1 MQPRK
6 SPSRG
11 TGTCSLVALALA
23 CAVLPP
29 ASSWA
34 ASRPSDGDLSPR
46 LAELAKPAV
55 RSAPPARQ
63 AEALGLAAE
72 GAGSLLREGNRV
84 LVEVR
89 FARGATAG
97 VDDLRSAG
105 ARIVNV
111 SSRYQTVTVAAKP
124 SELPS
129 LSAIPH
135 ATSASEVLTPITSA
149 STCPSGAVVSEGDAQ
164 LRADEARLPPFEVDG
179 SGVTVGLLSDSFDQA
194 SEAADESGPV
204 ATHEAE
210 DAEAGD
216 LPGVG
221 NTCIG
226 QETPVNVLDDSEPEG
241 EDEGRAMAQIVHDL
255 APGAGLAFA
264 TAFTSETAF
273 AENIE
278 LLAKPTLE
286 GGAGAKVI
294 ADDVT
299 YPEEPFFQEGPVGV
313 AVSKVTG
320 EGISYFSSAA
330 NNNLI
335 NGGKDIA
342 SWEAPQFR
350 DSAGCPAAVVAL
362 GKTEP
367 GLNPK
372 HCMDFNPGP
381 AIDRTYR
388 ITVSKGA
395 TLSVDLQWAEPW
407 NGVGTDLDAFLLGP
421 QGSVVSGGV
430 DDNIGGTQQP
440 FEFIAWENKTGAQA
454 NVQLV
459 INKFTGVTP
468 RLKFALLQ
476 NGGGVTSTE
485 YKTSQGGDVI
495 GPTIFGHNG
504 GEDATSVGAIRYNA
518 TETPEPYSSRG
529 PVTHYFEPVQG
540 VTAAEPLATAQVLS
554 KPDVTATDCGVTTF
568 FAFFVNVETAWR
580 FCGTSAA
587 APHTAA
593 VAALMLQK
601 EPAATPEQ
609 IRLALQESAAPI
621 GPNGPCAVGSGMVDA
636 VGALEDLLLPPGSG
650 AGPACIPPESGPV
663 VEEGEPEPPPV
674 EPKEPEPT
682 QIPVAPVTEIP
693 TGVSPPRIPL
703 AVPDTFL
710 QKRPPKVLRTATG
723 SAKAVFR
730 FGASASNVTFLC
742 KFDRGMLHQC
752 LTRTVRRFALGEHVL
767 RVRARN
773 AEGKVD
779 LTPVVYSFRVVPAG

>member
-1 MQPRK
+1 MQ
-6 SPSRG
+6 SEDS
-11 TGTCSLVALALA
+11 SLRRAVWPIAALGLAFALAPGSA
-23 CAVLPP
+23 WA
-29 ASSWA
+29 A
-34 ASRPSDGDLSPR
+34 ASRPSDGDLSAR
-46 LAELAKPAV
+46 LAELAKPSV
-55 RSAPPARQ
+55 RLASSAKQ
-63 AEALGLAAE
+63 AEELSLASE
-72 GAGSLLREGNRV
+72 GPGSLLREGNRV

-89 FARGATAG
+89 FDSGAAAG
-97 VDDLRSAG
+97 VDDLRAAG
-105 ARIVNV
+105 AKIVNV
-111 SSRYQTVTVAAKP
+111 SPRYQTVTVAAKP
-124 SELPS
+124 SELRS

-164 LRADEARLPPFEVDG
+164 LRANEAPLPPFEVDG
-179 SGVTVGLLSDSFDQA
+179 TGVTVGLLSDSFDRA
-194 SEAADESGPV
+194 SEAADESGAV
-204 ATHEAE
+204 ATHETE

-221 NTCIG
+221 NTCTG

-255 APGAGLAFA
+255 APGANLAFA

-320 EGISYFSSAA
+320 DGVSYFSSAA

-342 SWEAPQFR
+342 SWEAQQFR

-381 AIDRTYR
+381 SIDRTFR
-388 ITVSKGA
+388 ITVAKGA

-407 NGVGTDLDAFLLGP
+407 NGVSTDLDAFLLGP
-421 QGSVVSGGV
+421 QGSVVTGGV

-440 FEFIAWENKTGAQA
+440 FEFVGWENKTGAQA

-459 INKFTGVTP
+459 INKFTGITP

-476 NGGGVTSTE
+476 NGSGVTSTE

-504 GEDATSVGAIRYNA
+504 GKDATSVGAIRYNA

-529 PVTHYFEPVQG
+529 PVTRYFEPVQG
-540 VTAAEPLATAQVLS
+540 VTVAEPLETAQVLS

-568 FAFFVNVETAWR
+568 FAFFVNAETAWR

-609 IRLALQESAAPI
+609 IRLALQESAVPI
-621 GPNGPCAVGSGMVDA
+621 GLTGPCAVGSGMVDT
-636 VGALEDLLLPPGSG
+636 VGALEALLLPPGSG
-650 AGPACIPPESGPV
+650 PGPACVPPESGVV
-663 VEEGEPEPPPV
+663 VEEGEPEPPPI
-674 EPKEPEPT
+674 EPGETGPT

-693 TGVSPPRIPL
+693 TGISPPRIPL
-703 AVPDTFL
+703 APPDTFL

-723 SAKAVFR
+723 SAKTVFR
-730 FGASASNVTFLC
+730 FGTNESGVVFLC

-752 LTRTVRRFALGEHVL
+752 LPRTVRRFALGGHVL
-767 RVRARN
+767 RVKARN
-773 AEGKVD
+773 SEGKVD
-779 LTPVVYSFRVVPAG
+779 PTPAVYSFRVIPTG

>member
-11 TGTCSLVALALA
+11 TGTCSLIALALT

-46 LAELAKPAV
+46 LAELAKPSV

-63 AEALGLAAE
+63 AEELGLAAE
-72 GAGSLLREGNRV
+72 GAGSLLREGNRI

-124 SELPS
+124 SELRS

-135 ATSASEVLTPITSA
+135 ATSASEVLTPIVSA
-149 STCPSGAVVSEGDAQ
+149 STCPSGAVVSEGYAQ
-164 LRADEARLPPFEVDG
+164 LRADEAPLPPFEVDG
-179 SGVTVGLLSDSFDQA
+179 TGVTVGLLSDSFDQA

-204 ATHEAE
+204 ATHELE
-210 DAEAGD
+210 DVEAGD

-221 NTCIG
+221 NTCTG
-226 QETPVNVLDDSEPEG
+226 QETPVNVLDDAEPEG

-255 APGAGLAFA
+255 APGANLAFA

-294 ADDVT
+294 VDDVT

-320 EGISYFSSAA
+320 EGVSYFSSAA

-335 NGGKDIA
+335 NGDKDIA

-362 GKTEP
+362 GKIEP

-421 QGSVVSGGV
+421 EGSVVSGGV

-440 FEFIAWENKTGAQA
+440 FEFVAWENKTGAQA

-459 INKFTGVTP
+459 VNKFTEVTSDTP

-476 NGGGVTSTE
+476 NGGGVSSTE

-518 TETPEPYSSRG
+518 TETPESFSSRG

-540 VTAAEPLATAQVLS
+540 VTAAEPLETAQVLS

-568 FAFFVNVETAWR
+568 FAFFVNAETAWR

-593 VAALMLQK
+593 VAALMLQE
-601 EPAATPEQ
+601 EPAASPEQ
-609 IRLALQESAAPI
+609 IRLALQESAVPI
-621 GPNGPCAVGSGMVDA
+621 GLTGPCAVGSGMVDA
-636 VGALEDLLLPPGSG
+636 VGALEALLLPPGSG
-650 AGPACIPPESGPV
+650 PGPACVPPESGPV
-663 VEEGEPEPPPV
+663 VEEGEPEPPPAPEAEEKVVNTNPPPVQIEPPV
-674 EPKEPEPT
+674 EPPKPGP
-682 QIPVAPVTEIP
+682 
-693 TGVSPPRIPL
+693 
-703 AVPDTFL
+703 PDTSLL
-710 QKRPPKVLRTATG
+710 QRPAKALPAAGRT
-723 SAKAVFR
+723 AKAVFR
-730 FGASASNVTFLC
+730 FGSDQPGVVFLC
-742 KFDRGMLHQC
+742 KFDRGKFHQC
-752 LTRTVRRFALGEHVL
+752 LPRTVRRFALGRHVL
-767 RVRARN
+767 RVKARN
-773 AEGKVD
+773 SEGKVD
-779 LTPVVYSFRVVPAG
+779 PTPAIYSFRVIPTA